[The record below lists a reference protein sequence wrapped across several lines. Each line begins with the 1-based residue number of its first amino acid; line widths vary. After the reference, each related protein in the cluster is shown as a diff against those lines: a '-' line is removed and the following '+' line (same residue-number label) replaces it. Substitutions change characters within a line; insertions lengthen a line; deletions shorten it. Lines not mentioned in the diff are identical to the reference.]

1 MPKRKLSTN
10 RTLPK
15 KRNPQDI
22 TLRNLRVMKTRHVT
36 LEARV
41 QDLEDRN
48 MKYGTRIQRLEEQ
61 VRDLQAAMLKL
72 PPDRMVRQVP

>member
-1 MPKRKLSTN
+1 MKRKQ
-10 RTLPK
+10 TLTK

-22 TLRNLRVMKTRHVT
+22 TLRNLRVMKGRHYD

-48 MKYGTRIQRLEEQ
+48 LRFGTRIQRLEEQ
-61 VRDLQAAMLKL
+61 VRDLIAANS
-72 PPDRMVRQVP
+72 PIVGAES